1 MSALAFEDV
10 EKRFGQTVALRGV
23 SLCVEGG
30 AIFGLLGPNGAGKTT
45 LIRIG
50 LDIVRPD
57 AGEVRLFD
65 GPICREALDRVG
77 YLPEERGLYR
87 GAKVLEMLVY
97 LAQLKGLRAR
107 EARRRA
113 RDWLERIGLGHVE
126 GWKIEALSKGMGQ
139 KVQLASTLLWE
150 PELCILDEP
159 FSGLDP
165 LNVGLVEAMILERRE
180 KGLATVLSTH
190 LMGQVESLCDRVA
203 IIHDGELVVEG
214 GIDEVRARHSR
225 AEVRLRLRGEL
236 PASLGLRVI
245 DQESTGALRLELGD
259 RAPDELLAA
268 LIGAGARV
276 ESFERVVASVEEIF
290 LGAVREEREP

>member
-1 MSALAFEDV
+1 VSALAFEDV